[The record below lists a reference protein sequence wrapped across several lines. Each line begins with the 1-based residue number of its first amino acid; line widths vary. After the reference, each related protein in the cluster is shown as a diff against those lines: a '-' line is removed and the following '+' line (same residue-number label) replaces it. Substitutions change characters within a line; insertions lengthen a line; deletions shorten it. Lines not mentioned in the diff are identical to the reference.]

1 MLCALFLGF
10 VVSKK
15 MGAQKKM
22 GKSKR
27 KKKELS
33 RSSIRGSPLKY
44 HYSQKKKRAYYTLQ
58 RPRPK
63 EGEQEGGSA
72 RVEGNDDDEEGLFA
86 PMMILLKR
94 VFVIGNTSTHT
105 QEGVLFLSFFFRCV
119 SVVAG
124 RKMCGHLQ

>member
-1 MLCALFLGF
+1 
-10 VVSKK
+10 
-15 MGAQKKM
+15 M
-22 GKSKR
+22 GKSNR

-63 EGEQEGGSA
+63 EGEQEGGGA

-105 QEGVLFLSFFFRCV
+105 REGVLFVINRVIIGSKTFFAFF
-119 SVVAG
+119 
-124 RKMCGHLQ
+124 

>member
-1 MLCALFLGF
+1 MCSFLGF

-44 HYSQKKKRAYYTLQ
+44 HSQKKKRAYTLQ

-105 QEGVLFLSFFFRCV
+105 REGVLFVINRVIIGSKKTFFAFF
-119 SVVAG
+119 
-124 RKMCGHLQ
+124 

>member
-1 MLCALFLGF
+1 MCSFFRVCCFEKNGGT
-10 VVSKK
+10 KK
-15 MGAQKKM
+15 NGQKQEE
-22 GKSKR
+22 
-27 KKKELS
+27 KKELS
-33 RSSIRGSPLKY
+33 RSISRGSPLKY

>member
-1 MLCALFLGF
+1 
-10 VVSKK
+10 
-15 MGAQKKM
+15 M
-22 GKSKR
+22 GKSNR

-105 QEGVLFLSFFFRCV
+105 HEKVFSFFLFF
-119 SVVAG
+119 
-124 RKMCGHLQ
+124 

>member
-1 MLCALFLGF
+1 
-10 VVSKK
+10 
-15 MGAQKKM
+15 M
-22 GKSKR
+22 GKSNR

-105 QEGVLFLSFFFRCV
+105 REGVLFVINRVIIGSKKTFFAFF
-119 SVVAG
+119 
-124 RKMCGHLQ
+124 